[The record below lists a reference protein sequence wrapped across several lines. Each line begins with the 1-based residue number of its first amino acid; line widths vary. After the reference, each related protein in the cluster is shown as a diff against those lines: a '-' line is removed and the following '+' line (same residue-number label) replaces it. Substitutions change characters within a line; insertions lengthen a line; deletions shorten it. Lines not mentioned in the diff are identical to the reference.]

1 MVFSLSGI
9 IFRKMHYCI
18 FFLLVLQA
26 FQILVQTYNIPDFG
40 KMIICD
46 SAQGLESVMTRL
58 RELDI
63 VVIGII
69 SDYIPHD
76 SYLALYLGKK

>member
-1 MVFSLSGI
+1 
-9 IFRKMHYCI
+9 MHYCI
-18 FFLLVLQA
+18 IAIALLVLQA

-58 RELDI
+58 HELDI

-76 SYLALYLGKK
+76 SYLALYLGK